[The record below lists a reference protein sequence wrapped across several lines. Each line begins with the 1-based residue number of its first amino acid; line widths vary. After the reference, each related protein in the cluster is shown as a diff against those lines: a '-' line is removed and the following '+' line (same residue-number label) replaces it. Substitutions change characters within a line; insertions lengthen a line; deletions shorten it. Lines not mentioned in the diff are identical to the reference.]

1 MEFENKELLFEFLNA
16 PFDNGDAIF
25 DKFKSLPNAKHSV
38 GKAPLQRYVYIP
50 GTRKDR
56 VVLVAHVDTA
66 WDKNYVNGLKLS
78 SKRQI
83 LFDNGVFTSA
93 NAEIGLGADDRAGC
107 AMLWKLKD
115 SGHSILIVDGEEH
128 GKHGAK
134 YLKSSS
140 KSLYK
145 ELNKHCFMIEL
156 DHVSTNHVS
165 FLQVHNTT
173 KFKNYLCQ
181 STGFVD
187 RKIGGGC
194 DLQILCKHICGANV
208 GVGYYNQ
215 HRSSEKLVLEEW
227 ENTYRVIEEFLKKEQ
242 KRFKTSKSQR
252 LKSFTRRCV
261 KKALRI
267 LKFKKK

>member
-1 MEFENKELLFEFLNA
+1 MELENKELLFEFLNM
-16 PFDNGDAIF
+16 PIDGGDGIF
-25 DKFKSLPNAKHSV
+25 DKFKVLPNAKHGE
-38 GKAPLQRYVYIP
+38 GKLPFQRYVYIP

-56 VVLVAHVDTA
+56 VVLVAHIDTV
-66 WDKNYVNGLKLS
+66 WDKNYVGEFELS
-78 SKRQI
+78 SERKI

-115 SGHSILIVDGEEH
+115 LGHSILIVDGEEH

-134 YLKSSS
+134 YLKSSN

-181 STGFVD
+181 STGFLD

-194 DLQILCKHICGANV
+194 DLQILSKKICGANV

-215 HRSSEKLVLEEW
+215 HRSSETLILEEW
-227 ENTYRVIEEFLKKEQ
+227 ENTYKIVEELLKKEQ
-242 KRFKTSKSQR
+242 RRFKTSKSKR
-252 LKSFTRRCV
+252 LKSFAKRCV

-267 LKFKKK
+267 FIRR